1 VRYAKERNFFI
12 DNDPLRTTAGKEEL
26 AFEWK
31 NTFFKR
37 ICVSQMINWVAIEEE
52 YHRQLVSIVKTPA
65 LVGSLADENALRQK
79 RKQARMLNKEFDQV
93 KDLLKHY
100 LVTQV
105 EQKYD
110 DAKINPQTSKF
121 SEVLTANNFF
131 SIDLDPIGLNTRVKR
146 YAQAFSLKED
156 QKEVLQIIDRCKAA
170 PNEPITFQTLVL
182 NFNYTGT
189 LKIYEK
195 FLENRV
201 SGYSWVQI
209 HGDLQEPIFGS
220 GDETGEAYEAIE
232 NLNDNEYLKNFKSF
246 QYFHSTRYDQLLQHI
261 QSEKYQVCIMGHSC
275 GLSDRVLLKTIFEHQ
290 NCRSIKV
297 FYHNRGQGKDTY
309 TDIIQNISRHCSD
322 KAAMRAKIVNKT
334 QCEPLPQLPEK
345 YWSTEKDGS
354 NQSEA

>member
-1 VRYAKERNFFI
+1 MNKLILIGNGFDLAHRLPTSYNHFVDHFWTHLKENYKKKWAKEMVFVDEKNAQLFDHSIKTKNFNTFWYNVVRYAKERNFFI

-79 RKQARMLNKEFDQV
+79 REQARMLNKEFDQV

-131 SIDLDPIGLNTRVKR
+131 SIHPNPIDFGVRVKR

-156 QKEVLQIIDRCKAA
+156 QKEVLQIIDRCKAG
-170 PNEPITFQTLVL
+170 P
-182 NFNYTGT
+182 
-189 LKIYEK
+189 K
-195 FLENRV
+195 R
-201 SGYSWVQI
+201 
-209 HGDLQEPIFGS
+209 
-220 GDETGEAYEAIE
+220 AY
-232 NLNDNEYLKNFKSF
+232 YL
-246 QYFHSTRYDQLLQHI
+246 
-261 QSEKYQVCIMGHSC
+261 
-275 GLSDRVLLKTIFEHQ
+275 
-290 NCRSIKV
+290 
-297 FYHNRGQGKDTY
+297 
-309 TDIIQNISRHCSD
+309 
-322 KAAMRAKIVNKT
+322 
-334 QCEPLPQLPEK
+334 
-345 YWSTEKDGS
+345 S
-354 NQSEA
+354 NPCA